1 MCNVIRFHVM
11 VFVNYR
17 VCCSSAL
24 LRVSSECLYPT
35 AQLIQTVQ
43 SVCWHV
49 TRSVDGT
56 QRPEPV
62 LLCPE
67 WGLKCEFSLLYQYLK
82 LKLRSWT
89 VILVTI
95 WAKNHPLKKQR
106 SVWPSVIFVLF
117 YFIFWISF
125 YFYIF
130 NFHFNFK
137 LSFSNYTFF

>member
-1 MCNVIRFHVM
+1 M
-11 VFVNYR
+11 VFVHYR

-43 SVCWHV
+43 SVCWHA

-67 WGLKCEFSLLYQYLK
+67 LGLTCEFSLLYQYLK

-89 VILVTI
+89 VILVTK
-95 WAKNHPLKKQR
+95 WAKTIHLKSKGQFD
-106 SVWPSVIFVLF
+106 PVLVL
-117 YFIFWISF
+117 Y
-125 YFYIF
+125 YFYTVI
-130 NFHFNFK
+130 
-137 LSFSNYTFF
+137 